1 MAMNYNVISNQDWAE
16 FLNKQNSFSTVKLTY
31 KQYTKFL
38 EREYQMGMLQGN
50 ISFQSTKNEVTRFL
64 HKMLFRFIHEISH
77 TIGSCQL
84 LTNKNEI
91 LQILQM
97 LQKTVKKI
105 LD

>member
-1 MAMNYNVISNQDWAE
+1 MAMKYHVISNQDWAE
-16 FLNKQNSFSTVKLTY
+16 FLHKQSTISSIKLKY

-38 EREYQMGMLQGN
+38 EREYQMGMLQGD

-64 HKMLFRFIHEISH
+64 HKMLFRYIHEISY